1 MADDGDLEFRLIEPG
16 DRVTG
21 LSVGHAD
28 FSPLRKFIQKDA
40 KTFHVQ
46 NLART
51 YGLFQP
57 QGDGSLA
64 HIKGYLTLVCGEVS
78 TSGAGAVAPAYKYP
92 HFPAIKIARLIVDS
106 ALRGKRLGEQM
117 VDFAVGTAKDVI
129 CPAVGCRFVVV
140 DAKKQSIGFYEKC
153 GFTLLDTD
161 DNRSRQ
167 SPVMFLDL
175 HKVTA

>member
-1 MADDGDLEFRLIEPG
+1 
-16 DRVTG
+16 
-21 LSVGHAD
+21 
-28 FSPLRKFIQKDA
+28 
-40 KTFHVQ
+40 
-46 NLART
+46 
-51 YGLFQP
+51 
-57 QGDGSLA
+57 
-64 HIKGYLTLVCGEVS
+64 
-78 TSGAGAVAPAYKYP
+78 
-92 HFPAIKIARLIVDS
+92 
-106 ALRGKRLGEQM
+106 M